1 MYALNGI
8 PHEIL
13 QRAKQAA
20 RERGDRLD
28 DLVVRFITDYAQ
40 SDSEAAVTA
49 CGAQPSDWK
58 ADAPQDAA

>member
-8 PHEIL
+8 PRDIL
-13 QRAKQAA
+13 KRAKDQA

-28 DLVVRFITDYAQ
+28 DVVVRFITEYANT

-49 CGAQPSDWK
+49 CGAQPTDRY
-58 ADAPQDAA
+58 ADAPPAD